1 MDTDLSFC
9 DILWTAVLMFYGP
22 QSKKL
27 ENVSG
32 HYYNLDL
39 RLIGYSVL
47 ESLMVDGNLYKFLVV
62 CENKQKGSILI
73 GNTVEVGL
81 VIMYYYISTYYA
93 SHKYL
98 RRVFIELLRN
108 HIFFIVILI
117 FNKLIFLLCH
127 INLFFLFQEN

>member
-32 HYYNLDL
+32 YYYNLDL

-47 ESLMVDGNLYKFLVV
+47 ESLMVDGNLY
-62 CENKQKGSILI
+62 
-73 GNTVEVGL
+73 
-81 VIMYYYISTYYA
+81 
-93 SHKYL
+93 
-98 RRVFIELLRN
+98 
-108 HIFFIVILI
+108 
-117 FNKLIFLLCH
+117 
-127 INLFFLFQEN
+127 